1 MKKLLALLFL
11 VVIFLTPAIYSAKAE
26 YNFIKDSGVNDLG
39 NKAGYTTVGSASEA
53 NSPEYYV
60 GLVLNILF
68 SFLGIIF
75 LVLIVYSGVMWMT
88 AQGNTSQIEKAKD
101 TIVKAIVGLVIV
113 IVAYGLTFF
122 ILNIFYPQI
131 PAAPVS
137 NITS

>member
-11 VVIFLTPAIYSAKAE
+11 VAIFLTPAIYSAKAE

-39 NKAGYTTVGSASEA
+39 NKAGYTTVSSASEA

-60 GLVLNILF
+60 GLILNILF

-75 LVLIVYSGVMWMT
+75 LVLIVYSGVLWMT

-101 TIVKAIVGLVIV
+101 TIIKAVVGLTIV
-113 IVAYGLTFF
+113 ILAYATTFF
-122 ILNIFYPQI
+122 ILNMFYPQI
-131 PAAPVS
+131 SAS

>member
-11 VVIFLTPAIYSAKAE
+11 VAIFLTPAIYSAKAE

-39 NKAGYTTVGSASEA
+39 NKAGYTTVSSASEA

-60 GLVLNILF
+60 GLILNILF

-75 LVLIVYSGVMWMT
+75 LVLIVYSGVLWMT

-101 TIVKAIVGLVIV
+101 TIIKAVIGLTIV
-113 IVAYGLTFF
+113 ILAYASTFF
-122 ILNIFYPQI
+122 ILNMFYPQI
-131 PAAPVS
+131 SAS